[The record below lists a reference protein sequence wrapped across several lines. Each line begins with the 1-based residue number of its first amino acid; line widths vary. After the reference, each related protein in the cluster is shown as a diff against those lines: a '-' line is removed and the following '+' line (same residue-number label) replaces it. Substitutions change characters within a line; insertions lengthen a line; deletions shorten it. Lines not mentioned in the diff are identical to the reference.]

1 MLSDLAAATAACDV
15 VIEKLASIGE
25 HLYYHQVLYNVKMKD
40 DFANVTKVLRGGKD
54 STKE

>member
-15 VIEKLASIGE
+15 AIEKLASIGE